1 MNECIELEPMYNVPT
16 EELEKSFPITYETPA
31 EKPLEKK
38 VQNRLLNGFH
48 TWNAGYDAWKHWGEV
63 LYTKDSIYNVHGVRF
78 TLPEYQMAMNIGLK
92 AIDMQMGRFNN
103 MILCDD
109 WTAIRY
115 EVHNT
120 NRQTGEEKDTTVMEF
135 VNFADHGDKGA
146 KVVEGW
152 GGVKGPD
159 YYGMQHFQTPEEQ
172 ANQQAFTDSIL
183 NTVLAD
189 TEDLQKKYPV
199 VYPTAIPAGDGEK
212 MRDFVLGFID
222 AWNGGAESFSSF
234 AGDFLTEDGVYNA
247 DDTDYTREGLLS
259 HSVDVIEKTK
269 EERVRINNI
278 LVSDYWAAAHYYSR
292 VELPDGSRDIK
303 ESMEFR
309 HFVKGDKG
317 LMVDRLWLKSG
328 KD

>member
-1 MNECIELEPMYNVPT
+1 MITAETMLT
-16 EELEKSFPITYETPA
+16 RKSVRSYDGRAVAAET
-31 EKPLEKK
+31 LKK
-38 VQNRLLNGFH
+38 VKEFAAGIENPFGIPVSFVFLDARERGLSSPVLTGETVLRL
-48 TWNAGYDAWKHWGEV
+48 W
-63 LYTKDSIYNVHGVRF
+63 
-78 TLPEYQMAMNIGLK
+78 
-92 AIDMQMGRFNN
+92 AIDSRGQRHGESRTVT
-103 MILCDD
+103 L
-109 WTAIRY
+109 
-115 EVHNT
+115 
-120 NRQTGEEKDTTVMEF
+120 RQTGEEKDTTVMEF

-159 YYGMQHFQTPEEQ
+159 YKGMQHFQTPEEQ

-189 TEDLQKKYPV
+189 SDDLQKKYPV

-212 MRDFVLGFID
+212 MRDFVLDFIN
-222 AWNGGAESFSSF
+222 AWNGGAESFSCF
-234 AGDFLTEDGVYNA
+234 AGDFLTEDGVYNV
-247 DDTDYTREGLLS
+247 DDTDYTREGLIS

-278 LVSDYWAAAHYYSR
+278 LVSDYWAAAHYYSKI
-292 VELPDGSRDIK
+292 VLPDGNRDIK
-303 ESMEFR
+303 ESMEFM